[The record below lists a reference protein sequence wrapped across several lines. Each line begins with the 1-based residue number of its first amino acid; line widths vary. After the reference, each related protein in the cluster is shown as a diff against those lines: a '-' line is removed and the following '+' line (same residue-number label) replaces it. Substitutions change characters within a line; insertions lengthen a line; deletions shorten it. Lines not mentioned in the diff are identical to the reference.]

1 MVRPLWQS
9 RRHASTAG
17 PEQRKAACGLIESK
31 LRGIP
36 GGAAPPLVKPNAILA
51 SLELSL
57 HIVPGDSAST
67 LILEAE
73 YRSDR
78 WRRPSLST
86 TFFNRRRRL
95 FTRRNSRRPRHCSP
109 P

>member
-1 MVRPLWQS
+1 MSKPT
-9 RRHASTAG
+9 HAGTAG
-17 PEQRKAACGLIESK
+17 PEQGKAACGLIESK

-67 LILEAE
+67 IFLEAILEAA
-73 YRSDR
+73 
-78 WRRPSLST
+78 
-86 TFFNRRRRL
+86 
-95 FTRRNSRRPRHCSP
+95 
-109 P
+109 